1 MIFVACGSCSKKA
14 SSRDNCTYSQSS
26 GAPGL
31 TSERSRNHGFGDRMS
46 NHDDSHH
53 DLNPMHDRSRHSER
67 GYQRPLSVSNPSPLD
82 RSTGDLSAS
91 TRPAISNISPSVFDS
106 MTTVVDEGTRT
117 REYFGRSSA
126 GSFTAQIRNAIE
138 AKVGEN
144 NQYFP
149 QKDGAAAAH
158 TLRAA
163 PTAAPVIND
172 AHRVLPTRR
181 QADHLLSLYWTY
193 VDPLYPFLDRQ
204 KWEESY
210 RGIFNGTSINAE
222 EHTFLATLNVIF
234 ALSSQLLESQTP
246 EQRDESSNVYF
257 NRAQGL
263 LPLNTWDEGSIEL
276 VQYLLLTS
284 QYLQSTDRPHQTWM
298 TVGSA
303 VRIAQGLGLHLCET
317 SANHPDTN
325 ERELFRRIWYGCV
338 LMDR

>member
-1 MIFVACGSCSKKA
+1 
-14 SSRDNCTYSQSS
+14 
-26 GAPGL
+26 
-31 TSERSRNHGFGDRMS
+31 
-46 NHDDSHH
+46 
-53 DLNPMHDRSRHSER
+53 
-67 GYQRPLSVSNPSPLD
+67 
-82 RSTGDLSAS
+82 
-91 TRPAISNISPSVFDS
+91 
-106 MTTVVDEGTRT
+106 MTAVVDEGTRT

-126 GSFTAQIRNAIE
+126 GSFTAQIRKAIE
-138 AKVGEN
+138 AKIGED

-149 QKDGAAAAH
+149 SKDDAAAAQR
-158 TLRAA
+158 LRAA
-163 PTAAPVIND
+163 PTADPVIND

-181 QADHLLSLYWTY
+181 QADHLLSLYWTK

-210 RGIFNGTSINAE
+210 RGIFNGTSIEVE

-246 EQRDESSNVYF
+246 EQRDESSSVYF
-257 NRAQGL
+257 NRAQVL
-263 LPLNTWDEGSIEL
+263 LPLNTWDDGSIEL

-317 SANHPDTN
+317 SAHHPDAN
-325 ERELFRRIWYGCV
+325 ERELLRRIWYGCV